1 MRISDWSSDVCS
13 SDLLLE
19 GVGKSAR
26 QLLRRGAH
34 VGVRYFSD
42 FFAPKLPAA
51 KKTRNAGNGATSFH
65 QDRSEER
72 RVGTECVSTCRSRW
86 SPYHSKKKSNNKH
99 VNVSKSVQ
107 RYKSQIRQ

>member
-65 QDRSEER
+65 QDYITFAVDRTGGMTFRSEER
-72 RVGTECVSTCRSRW
+72 RVGKECVSTCRSRR
-86 SPYHSKKKSNNKH
+86 SPYP
-99 VNVSKSVQ
+99 
-107 RYKSQIRQ
+107 